1 MTTLHTLIKPPSNAP
16 LVEKLLATA
25 QKNDALVLLED
36 GVYQLESDRFLN
48 HAAHKNLIIRV
59 LESDAYARGINLDKA
74 QGLLIDYSDF
84 VSLCTQHD
92 KVLSWY

>member
-48 HAAHKNLIIRV
+48 NAAHKNLIIRV

-84 VSLCTQHD
+84 VSLCIQHD
-92 KVLSWY
+92 KVLS

>member
-48 HAAHKNLIIRV
+48 NAAHKNLIIRV

-84 VSLCTQHD
+84 VSLCIQHD